1 MAMRKT
7 FASGISMSALTMAM
21 LGALPTAALAQ
32 DADQAVAAEDEDDP
46 QANDGPA
53 IIVTGFRQSVAT
65 AVEEK
70 RNLGLIAEVVSADDI
85 AGLPDVS
92 IAESLA
98 RLPGVT
104 SQRTGGQASAINIRG
119 LSQDLVSAS
128 LNGRE
133 QVATSGDRVIEFN
146 QYPSELIRQA
156 AVYKTPVASLI
167 AGGIA
172 GRVELETVRPL
183 DNSRQFTGAVNIRG
197 AYNDRAD
204 QSPDVG
210 SEGYRFSASIQ
221 AKLADDTLGLALGYA
236 RLSQPNVATRFV
248 QFDFPIPGNNGSP
261 AGEDFDSNG
270 TDDRR
275 PFGYELIQFG
285 GREERDGLIGVIQYE
300 PVPELRILI
309 DGYYSKLDSDVFRR
323 GLRVFNTQSGDTVI
337 TNPTVVNDAVTGG
350 TFTNQLGANGFG
362 FALGTELVN
371 QDEGRSDELYTIGGN
386 IAYDLSDRFTA
397 ALDVSYSRGDSFFN
411 NSGVNTAPFTR
422 NAEGQLVRQD
432 SVPGLLST
440 TFQTNGLD
448 LPTISALTGNFTDA
462 NEFLLTGQFL
472 VPQTDTDELFAVAV
486 DFDFAFNGGFFSDV
500 EFGARYSVRNAARI
514 ITSFDTFGIPGS
526 PIAAPAETVTQGGF
540 EGAFAEAGFPN
551 FAVLDIDA
559 VFDSFFGPAGGTGR
573 PTGQDVFAFTLDQS
587 FTIDEDILAGYVQ
600 FNIDTMLGAVPMR
613 GNIGLRV
620 EHTDQ
625 QSGSTV
631 GIPGGDALTQRIPV
645 SAGDDFLDFLPSANL
660 IFEVSPQDLVR
671 LSYTRQISRPSLFD
685 LRGAISASVGN
696 DNIPSGGGGN
706 PLLRP
711 FRANQFDLS
720 YEHYFDDSGVLA
732 IAAYYKDLET
742 FIVGGVVPEF
752 NFADAGFQLVPN
764 PNATGPLQPTGPLSA
779 PVNGEGGY
787 VWGIEFN
794 LTYSFQD
801 LLPAPFDGLGVIL
814 NYAYSQSDLDFPSA
828 TSGQDINLPL
838 PGLSEHVAN
847 PTVYYE
853 KSGFGAR
860 VGMRYRSSFVAPQ
873 IGISELI
880 VTNAA
885 ETVFDAQVS
894 YDFPDGSALDG
905 FKILAQAN
913 NFTDE
918 PTRSFFGTPAQ
929 TGTLQ
934 YFGRTFFLGA
944 TYNF

>member
-1 MAMRKT
+1 MKIRSILRIGASST
-7 FASGISMSALTMAM
+7 AFAAAAFTLSG
-21 LGALPTAALAQ
+21 AAFAQ
-32 DADQAVAAEDEDDP
+32 ETDADEQNEAEAADAQAEENV
-46 QANDGPA
+46 
-53 IIVTGFRQSVAT
+53 IVVSGFRQSVVT
-65 AVEEK
+65 AVQEK
-70 RNLGLIAEVVSADDI
+70 RNLGFIAEIVSADDI

-156 AVYKTPVASLI
+156 AVYKTPVASVI

-183 DNSRQFTGAVNIRG
+183 ENKKQFTGAVNIRG

-221 AKLADDTLGLALGYA
+221 AKLADETLGLALGYA

-261 AGEDFDSNG
+261 AGEDFEGNG
-270 TDDRR
+270 IDDRR

-309 DGYYSKLDSDVFRR
+309 DGYYSQLDSDVFRR
-323 GLRVFNTQSGDTVI
+323 GLRVFSTQSGDTVI
-337 TNPTVVNDAVTGG
+337 TNPVVQNDAVTGG
-350 TFTNQLGANGFG
+350 TFTNQVGQNGFG

-386 IAYDLSDRFTA
+386 IAYDLSNSFTA
-397 ALDVSYSRGDSFFN
+397 AFDISYSRGDSFFN
-411 NSGVNTAPFTR
+411 NSGVNTAPFTT
-422 NAEGQLVRQD
+422 NMADDLVRQD
-432 SVPGLLST
+432 GVPGLLST

-448 LPTISALTGNFTDA
+448 LPTISALTGNFTDP

-486 DFDFAFNGGFFSDV
+486 DFDWEIGGGFFSDM
-500 EFGARYSVRNAARI
+500 EFGARYSSRDAERI
-514 ITSFDTFGIPGS
+514 ITSFDNFGIPGS
-526 PIAAPAETVTQGGF
+526 PIAAPADLVSTGGF
-540 EGAFAEAGFPN
+540 SGAFAAAGFPD
-551 FAVLDIDA
+551 FAVIDVGG
-559 VFDSFFGPAGGTGR
+559 VFDAFFGPEGGTGR
-573 PTGQDVFAFTLDQS
+573 ATGQDVFSFTRDQS
-587 FTIDEDILAGYVQ
+587 FTIDEDIIAGYVQ
-600 FNIDTMLGAVPMR
+600 FNIDTIAGGLPLR
-613 GNIGLRV
+613 GNIGVRL

-625 QSGSTV
+625 ESGSTV
-631 GIPGGDALTQRIPV
+631 AIPGGDALLDRVAV

-660 IFEVSPQDLVR
+660 ILELSDQDLVR

-685 LRGAISASVGN
+685 LRGAISAGVGN
-696 DNIPSGGGGN
+696 DNIVSGDGGN

-720 YEHYFDDSGVLA
+720 YEHYFDDDGVLV
-732 IAAYYKDLET
+732 IAAFYKDLES
-742 FIVGGVVPEF
+742 FIVGGVVQ
-752 NFADAGFQLVPN
+752 NFDFGAAGFQLIPN
-764 PNATGPLQPTGPLSA
+764 PNATGPLQATGPLSA
-779 PVNGEGGY
+779 PVNGSGGF
-787 VWGIEFN
+787 VWGLEFN
-794 LTYSFQD
+794 LTYSLQD
-801 LLPAPFDGLGVIL
+801 ILPAPLDGLGVIL
-814 NYAYSQSDLDFPSA
+814 NYAYSESDLDFPSS
-828 TSGQDINLPL
+828 TSGQDISLPL

-880 VTNAA
+880 VTNAS

-894 YDFPDGSALDG
+894 YAFPDDSLLKG
-905 FKILAQAN
+905 FKVLAQAN

-918 PTRSFFGTPAQ
+918 PTRSFFGTTAQ

-934 YFGRTFFLGA
+934 FFGRTFFLG
-944 TYNF
+944 TTFNF

>member
-1 MAMRKT
+1 MTLVMTATAM
-7 FASGISMSALTMAM
+7 
-21 LGALPTAALAQ
+21 
-32 DADQAVAAEDEDDP
+32 
-46 QANDGPA
+46 PA
-53 IIVTGFRQSVAT
+53 IAQEAEEPAPKENEEQADANQIVVTGFRQSVAT
-65 AVEEK
+65 AIEEK
-70 RNLGLIAEVVSADDI
+70 RNLGFIAEVVSADDI

-156 AVYKTPVASLI
+156 AVYKTPVASII

-183 DNSRQFTGAVNIRG
+183 DNQDDFSATINVRG
-197 AYNDRAD
+197 VYNDRAD
-204 QSPDVG
+204 ESPDVG
-210 SEGYRFSASIQ
+210 SYGYRASGSIQ

-248 QFDFPIPGNNGSP
+248 QFDFPIPGNDGSP
-261 AGEDFDSNG
+261 VGEDFDGNG
-270 TDDRR
+270 IDDNRS
-275 PFGYELIQFG
+275 FGYELIQFG
-285 GREERDGLIGVIQYE
+285 GREERDGVIGVIQYE
-300 PVPELRILI
+300 PVPELRILV
-309 DGYYSKLDSDVFRR
+309 DGYYSQFDSDVFRR
-323 GLRVFNTQSGDTVI
+323 GARVFSTQSGDTVI
-337 TNPTVVNDAVTGG
+337 TDATVVNDAVTGG
-350 TFTNQLGANGFG
+350 TFTNQVGLNGFG

-371 QDEGRSDELYTIGGN
+371 QDEGRTDELYTIGGN
-386 IAYDLSDRFTA
+386 IAYDFSDRFTGA
-397 ALDVSYSRGDSFFN
+397 IDVSYSRGDSFFN
-411 NSGVNTAPFTR
+411 NSGVNTAPFVT
-422 NAEGQLVRQD
+422 NDDGALVRAD

-448 LPTISALTGNFTDA
+448 LPTISALPADYTDTSS
-462 NEFLLTGQFL
+462 FLLTGQFL
-472 VPQTDTDELFAVAV
+472 VPQEDTDELFAVAV
-486 DFDFAFNGGFFSDV
+486 DFDYEFNGGFFSDV
-500 EFGARYSVRNAARI
+500 EFGARYSTRNAERI
-514 ITSFDTFGIPGS
+514 ITSFSTFGIPGS
-526 PIAAPAETVTQGGF
+526 PIAAPSELVSFAGF
-540 EGAFAEAGFPN
+540 SGSFADAGFPD
-551 FAVLDIDA
+551 FAVLDIDG
-559 VFDSFFGPAGGTGR
+559 VFDTFFGPEGGTSR
-573 PTGQDVFAFTLDQS
+573 PTGQDVFSFTLDQS
-587 FTIDEDILAGYVQ
+587 FTIDEDILAGYIQ
-600 FNIDTMLGAVPMR
+600 FNIDTIAGGLPLR
-613 GNIGLRV
+613 GNIGLRL

-625 QSGSTV
+625 SSGSTV
-631 GIPGGDALTQRIPV
+631 ALDGGNPLIDRVPV
-645 SAGDDFLDFLPSANL
+645 SAGDEFLDFLPSVNL
-660 IFEVSPQDLVR
+660 ILELSDQDQVR

-685 LRGAISASVGN
+685 LRGAIAASVGAN
-696 DNIPSGGGGN
+696 NVPSGGGGN

-711 FRANQFDLS
+711 FRANQFDIS
-720 YEHYFDDSGVLA
+720 YERYFGDNGILA
-732 IAAYYKDLET
+732 IAAFYKDLES
-742 FIVGGVVPEF
+742 FIVGGVVPDF

-764 PNATGPLQPTGPLSA
+764 PNATGPLQDTGPLSA
-779 PVNGEGGY
+779 PINGSGGF

-801 LLPAPFDGLGVIL
+801 IFPEPFDGLGVIL
-814 NYAYSQSDLDFPSA
+814 NYAYSESDLDFPSS
-828 TSGQDINLPL
+828 TSGQPINLPL
-838 PGLSEHVAN
+838 PGLSESVAN

-860 VGMRYRSSFVAPQ
+860 VGMRYRTSFVAPQ

-880 VTNAA
+880 VTNAS

-894 YDFPDGSALDG
+894 YAFPEDSTLEG

-934 YFGRTFFLGA
+934 FFGRTFFLGA
-944 TYNF
+944 TYEF